1 MDFQSVKIVLVHV
14 WRARWL
20 YEKQRALAILKASSA
35 HIVSRPVHSLKQPAI
50 QVRRELAE
58 STKRHVF

>member
-1 MDFQSVKIVLVHV
+1 MDFQSVKERVGTYM
-14 WRARWL
+14 A
-20 YEKQRALAILKASSA
+20 RALAILKASSA